1 MPTKKKTNARPAAKR
16 ATKPVAVTAP
26 EMHECHC
33 GCRCT
38 PLKKCFYLG
47 GMFILGFLVAYFCAC
62 PCHKYGPKMHKM
74 HPVFVN
80 GCMDMESVKCPK
92 MREDAIRMDINEDGC
107 ISEAEFR
114 AAKRAMRRNAR
125 EHNERDDD

>member
-16 ATKPVAVTAP
+16 ANKPVAATMP
-26 EMHECHC
+26 ETHECHC
-33 GCRCT
+33 GCKCT

-62 PCHKYGPKMHKM
+62 PCHKHGQKMHKM

-92 MREDAIRMDINEDGC
+92 MREDAVRMDVNADGC
-107 ISEAEFR
+107 VSEDEFR

-125 EHNERDDD
+125 EHNED